1 MRRFPGGGCRC
12 AGAFSAKRVSV
23 AMTCVVVIGLGS
35 WLQPATAA
43 ALDRPDP
50 EVRTVEP
57 GSSGRSARQEA
68 LDALSQVRMPREN
81 AELVRQCVRSTT
93 LYRRLPTQE
102 FDCHPDLL
110 AFALEHPEG
119 IVDIWRVL
127 EISHLT
133 LDPAGPDQWR
143 MADGYGTVGTM
154 RMLSRSGTDERGVLV
169 MHGRG
174 GYAGPFAP
182 KPLTGNCIVLLRYDY
197 DNARGASGNR
207 VCLKTDA
214 FLDVDGLGL
223 ELVTRTLHPLIVS
236 TAGWNVHEIC
246 LFMGHLSRTASENP
260 MGVERLS
267 ARLTGIAPDQRQQL
281 AMAARRAG
289 GVRNDTDTDTEPTI
303 ARRLA
308 SRWMTNAEP
317 ATVGPQR

>member
-1 MRRFPGGGCRC
+1 MRRFPTGGYRY
-12 AGAFSAKRVSV
+12 AGAFSAKRVTSV
-23 AMTCVVVIGLGS
+23 MTCVVVIALGS
-35 WLQPATAA
+35 WLQPAAAA

-68 LDALSQVRMPREN
+68 LEALSRVRMPKDN
-81 AELVRQCVRSTT
+81 AKLVRECVRSTT

-102 FDCHPDLL
+102 FDCHPELL

-154 RMLSRSGTDERGVLV
+154 RMLSRSGTAERGVLV

-197 DNARGASGNR
+197 DDARGSSGNR

-223 ELVTRTLHPLIVS
+223 ELVTRTLHPLIVA

-260 MGVERLS
+260 QGVERLS

-281 AMAARRAG
+281 AVAARRAG
-289 GVRNDTDTDTEPTI
+289 GTHNGTTIEPDI

-308 SRWMTNAEP
+308 SRWMSNAEP
-317 ATVGPQR
+317 EASRPLR